1 MERYKYLPL
10 FFIIS
15 YYKNILKRYTKNKGG
30 KKMAIK
36 NVNGDR
42 KIYIVDTTLRDGEQ
56 TAGVVFANEEKLII
70 ADMLSELGVDQLEVG
85 IPTMGGDEK
94 EAIKQIVKR
103 NNGKKSIMA
112 WNRAVISDIEESI
125 DCGVDA
131 VAISVSVSDIHIKH
145 KLKTSREWVLENM
158 IKSVEFAKKNGLYV
172 SVNGEDASRAD
183 NEFLI
188 EFIDEAKKAGA
199 DRFRYCDTVGIMEP
213 FSIRKNIEELYQRTG
228 FDIEMHTHND
238 FGMATANAIA
248 GILGGASHVGL
259 TVNGLGER
267 AGNAALEEVLM
278 ALMYVYGYKADVDT
292 KMFREVS
299 EYVAQASGRKLPIWK
314 AIVGDNMFAHESGI
328 HADGAIK
335 NPKNYEAFDPDVIG
349 LQRQI
354 VIGKH
359 SGKAGIINKFKEY
372 NIELNDEEA
381 KGILEMVRAASV
393 RLKRT
398 LFDKELVKLYQ
409 EYKRLNK
416 ENHKEN

>member
-1 MERYKYLPL
+1 
-10 FFIIS
+10 
-15 YYKNILKRYTKNKGG
+15 
-30 KKMAIK
+30 MAIRCDSD
-36 NVNGDR
+36 NR
-42 KIYIVDTTLRDGEQ
+42 EIYIVDTTLRDGEQ
-56 TAGVVFANEEKLII
+56 TAGVVFANEEKVVI
-70 ADMLSELGVDQLEVG
+70 ADMLSDLGVDQLEVG

-94 EAIKQIVKR
+94 KAIKQIVKR
-103 NNGKKSIMA
+103 NNNRKSIMA

-145 KLKTSREWVLENM
+145 KLRTSREWVLENM

-183 NEFLI
+183 KEFLVRFI
-188 EFIDEAKKAGA
+188 EEAKKAGA
-199 DRFRYCDTVGIMEP
+199 DRFRYCDTVGIREP
-213 FSIRKNIEELYQRTG
+213 FSLRADIEELYKRTK

-248 GILGGASHVGL
+248 GILGGASHVGV

-278 ALMYVYGYKADVDT
+278 ALEYVYGYKVDVDT

-299 EYVAQASGRKLPIWK
+299 QYVAQASGRILPSWK
-314 AIVGDNMFAHESGI
+314 AIVGENMFAHESGI

-335 NPKNYEAFDPDVIG
+335 DPKNYEAFDPDVVG

-381 KGILEMVRAASV
+381 QGVLEMVRAASV

-398 LFDKELVKLYQ
+398 LFDKELVKLYK
-409 EYKRLNK
+409 EYKQLRKEKNK
-416 ENHKEN
+416 EN

>member
-1 MERYKYLPL
+1 
-10 FFIIS
+10 
-15 YYKNILKRYTKNKGG
+15 
-30 KKMAIK
+30 MAIK
-36 NVNGDR
+36 SVNGGR
-42 KIYIVDTTLRDGEQ
+42 EIYIVDTTLRDGEQ
-56 TAGVVFANEEKLII
+56 TAGVVFANQEKVII
-70 ADMLSELGVDQLEVG
+70 AEMLSELGVDQLEVG

-145 KLKTSREWVLENM
+145 KLRTSREWVLENM

-183 NEFLI
+183 NEFLV
-188 EFIDEAKKAGA
+188 EFITEAKKAGA

-213 FSIRKNIEELYQRTG
+213 FSIRSNIEELYKRTE

-248 GILGGASHVGL
+248 GIMGGASHVGV

-278 ALMYVYGYKADVDT
+278 SLIYVYGYKADVDT

-299 EYVAQASGRKLPIWK
+299 EYVSMASGRQLPVWK

-335 NPKNYEAFDPDVIG
+335 NPKNYEAFDPDIVG
-349 LQRQI
+349 LQRQM

-372 NIELNDEEA
+372 NIQLNDEQA
-381 KGILEMVRAASV
+381 KIILEMVRAASV

-398 LFDKELVKLYQ
+398 LFDKELVKLYK
-409 EYKRLNK
+409 EYLINTS
-416 ENHKEN
+416 NN

>member
-1 MERYKYLPL
+1 
-10 FFIIS
+10 
-15 YYKNILKRYTKNKGG
+15 
-30 KKMAIK
+30 MAIT
-36 NVNGDR
+36 NVHGDK

-56 TAGVVFANEEKLII
+56 TAGVVFANEEKVII
-70 ADMLSELGVDQLEVG
+70 ADMLSDLGVDQLEVG

-94 EAIKQIVKR
+94 EAIKRIVKR

-145 KLKTSREWVLENM
+145 KLRTSREWVLENM

-183 NEFLI
+183 NEFLV
-188 EFIDEAKKAGA
+188 EFINEAKKAGA
-199 DRFRYCDTVGIMEP
+199 NRFRYCDTVGIMEP
-213 FSIRKNIEELYQRTG
+213 FSIRKNIEELYKKTG

-238 FGMATANAIA
+238 FGMATANALA
-248 GILGGASHVGL
+248 GLHGGATHVGV

-278 ALMYVYGYKADVDT
+278 ALMIVCGYKGKDINT

-299 EYVAQASGRKLPIWK
+299 EYVSRASGRELPKWK
-314 AIVGDNMFAHESGI
+314 AIVGSNMFAHESGI
-328 HADGAIK
+328 HADGALK
-335 NPKNYEAFDPDVIG
+335 DPKNYEAFDPSIVG
-349 LQRQI
+349 LERQI

-359 SGKAGIINKFKEY
+359 SGRAAIVNKFKEY
-372 NIELNDEEA
+372 DIDLTDEES
-381 KGILEMVRAASV
+381 KGILELVRSTSV

-398 LFDKELVKLYQ
+398 LFDKELVQLYKDYHRKKD
-409 EYKRLNK
+409 EAK
-416 ENHKEN
+416 

>member
-1 MERYKYLPL
+1 
-10 FFIIS
+10 
-15 YYKNILKRYTKNKGG
+15 
-30 KKMAIK
+30 MAIK
-36 NVNGDR
+36 SVNGDR

-70 ADMLSELGVDQLEVG
+70 ADILSELGVDQLEVG

-103 NNGKKSIMA
+103 NNGRKSIMA
-112 WNRAVISDIEESI
+112 WNRAVISDIDESI

-213 FSIRKNIEELYQRTG
+213 FSIRKNIEELYKRTG

-278 ALMYVYGYKADVDT
+278 ALIYVYGYKADVNT

-381 KGILEMVRAASV
+381 RGILEMVRAASV

-409 EYKRLNK
+409 EYKRLKK